1 MLDTYKTLITR
12 QYEAALSMLKACVD
26 RCPEAVWNS
35 KGANYKFCQLVF
47 HTLIFTDLYLG
58 NEDEQT
64 FRRQPYHLQH
74 QDVFADYEEFEDQLP
89 VRLYEKPAI
98 LAYLEHCRTKAVEIM
113 AGESEESLTGRAV
126 PRPSLSRAELHVYN
140 IRHIQ
145 HHTGQLSLRLR
156 VDASEDMH
164 WVSSGWR
171 EAAYRVTPPG

>member
-1 MLDTYKTLITR
+1 MLDAYRTLITR

-26 RCPEAVWNS
+26 RCPETVWNS

-58 NEDEQT
+58 HEDEEA

-89 VRLYEKPAI
+89 VRLYDKPAI
-98 LAYLEHCRTKAVEIM
+98 LAYLEHCRNKV
-113 AGESEESLTGRAV
+113 SEVMPAETEDSLNTPAIT
-126 PRPSLSRAELHVYN
+126 RPSLSRAELHVYN

-156 VDASEDMH
+156 VDANEDMR

-171 EAAYRVTPPG
+171 EAAYTVAPPG